1 MAQRQ
6 TVIFLDYFKDLKQAA
21 SLISHACERLEDKP
35 VIVSSNFDTSSLSEK
50 TGLEV
55 VYFDALLSKED
66 YRHMYDYVFDLTRKW
81 HSWLPAQERVTEYKG
96 ISFGSIAEEMAHCS
110 FSFLIKNLEI
120 TLKAINSMDPGSII
134 FIGEKDS
141 YKGLRDVIAKNFNI
155 EVRLIEKKADK
166 VTGFKGARSWL
177 MDAALHV
184 FDGLMR
190 WLAFFTANKDAVFI
204 DGRIYLKSKEL
215 VKGLSACPYLLEKG
229 FRIRL
234 NLFKHDYMRF
244 VPLRIKDRPLCGIS
258 PFGRFGRYWKHL
270 GKQEEFKEKF
280 NYRGLS
286 VWPLFEER
294 LKEFFISDF
303 KRINRNVA
311 FLLRAYHRI
320 RPRVVVVREAVK
332 ELYRTIVFTAK
343 RHKIPTLVIQHGALV
358 EENIYTELYTDK
370 IALWGSAGIE
380 WYSRFGNNR
389 DKYVVTGRPES
400 DRLGYNI
407 PPEVPIDPA
416 KEVVLYMPNLLEN
429 VRYLSN
435 VYHTW
440 DSELPL
446 LNSIFEASN
455 HFPDK
460 QWIIKAHPYDPVDI
474 DALKRAREEKT
485 HNKNVFIVKNV
496 PIEPLIEIASLVIV
510 SYFSSAVLDALM
522 LDKPIISVK
531 VYRNDRVSQLVSR
544 SVAVGVDDPEGLI
557 QAVDAVFS
565 EEARRRLSSNRK
577 SFISDYVYKTD
588 GNSTTRIR
596 GLIGEMRENGKGIFR
611 RS

>member
-1 MAQRQ
+1 
-6 TVIFLDYFKDLKQAA
+6 
-21 SLISHACERLEDKP
+21 
-35 VIVSSNFDTSSLSEK
+35 
-50 TGLEV
+50 
-55 VYFDALLSKED
+55 
-66 YRHMYDYVFDLTRKW
+66 
-81 HSWLPAQERVTEYKG
+81 
-96 ISFGSIAEEMAHCS
+96 
-110 FSFLIKNLEI
+110 
-120 TLKAINSMDPGSII
+120 
-134 FIGEKDS
+134 
-141 YKGLRDVIAKNFNI
+141 
-155 EVRLIEKKADK
+155 
-166 VTGFKGARSWL
+166 
-177 MDAALHV
+177 
-184 FDGLMR
+184 
-190 WLAFFTANKDAVFI
+190 
-204 DGRIYLKSKEL
+204 
-215 VKGLSACPYLLEKG
+215 
-229 FRIRL
+229 
-234 NLFKHDYMRF
+234 
-244 VPLRIKDRPLCGIS
+244 
-258 PFGRFGRYWKHL
+258 
-270 GKQEEFKEKF
+270 
-280 NYRGLS
+280 
-286 VWPLFEER
+286 
-294 LKEFFISDF
+294 
-303 KRINRNVA
+303 
-311 FLLRAYHRI
+311 LLRAYHRI